1 MRPHLKKVFENM
13 NDMEF
18 EPDTTISAMYSGE
31 KEKVPFMDKVDPRD
45 KKVEDWMCEV
55 EKMMYLSVR
64 MVLKNSIEDYLV
76 TNRPDWILKHPG

>member
-18 EPDTTISAMYSGE
+18 EPDTRISAMMSGE
-31 KEKVPFMDKVDPRD
+31 KEKIKFMDIVDPRD

-55 EKMMYLSVR
+55 E
-64 MVLKNSIEDYLV
+64 
-76 TNRPDWILKHPG
+76 